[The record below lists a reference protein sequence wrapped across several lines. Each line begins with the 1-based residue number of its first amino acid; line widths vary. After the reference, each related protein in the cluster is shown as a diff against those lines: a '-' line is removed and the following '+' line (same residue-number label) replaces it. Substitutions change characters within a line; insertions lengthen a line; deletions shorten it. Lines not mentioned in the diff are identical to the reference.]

1 MAQVQISEKKSR
13 LSKLKWLIPLIM
25 LAIAVLAWPGQAA
38 QPGAKEKESEKE
50 KAKPSPRHQEWV
62 SLKHDSR
69 TVECFIVY
77 PQAETTRPAVIIIH
91 ENQGLTDWVRKLADE
106 VAAAGYI
113 AVAPDLL
120 SGMAPNGGRTTDFA
134 NTEAALEAIYKLPQ
148 NQVTADLNRV
158 ADHTRNLKAWNGK
171 MVVAGF
177 CWGGSQAFEFATVR
191 HDLAAAYVFYG
202 AAPTDIAK
210 LKQITCPVYGFYAGD
225 DARVTSTVGETEK
238 QMKEAGKTFEPV
250 TYPKAAH
257 AFMRLGETAKPGDPN
272 RRARDEAWKRWT
284 DLLKKI

>member
-1 MAQVQISEKKSR
+1 MTQKQTGETRSR
-13 LSKLKWLIPLIM
+13 SSILKWLILLIM
-25 LAIAVLAWPGQAA
+25 VAVVVAAGIAQAA
-38 QPGAKEKESEKE
+38 QPPVKEKESAT
-50 KAKPSPRHQEWV
+50 AKQSPRHQEWV

-77 PQAETTRPAVIIIH
+77 PEAATTRPAVIIIH
-91 ENQGLTDWVRKLADE
+91 ENQGLTDWVRELADE

-120 SGMAPNGGRTTDFA
+120 SGMVPNGGRTTDFA
-134 NTEAALEAIYKLPQ
+134 NSEAATEAIYRLPGEQ
-148 NQVTADLNRV
+148 IVADLNRV

-177 CWGGSQAFEFATVR
+177 CWGGSQAFAWATTR
-191 HDLAAAYVFYG
+191 HDLLAAYDFYG

-210 LKQITCPVYGFYAGD
+210 LRQITCPVYGFYGGD
-225 DARVTSTVGETEK
+225 DARVTSTVPETEK

-250 TYPKAAH
+250 TYTKAAH

-272 RRARDEAWKRWT
+272 RKARDEAWKRWM
-284 DLLKKI
+284 DLLKKL